1 MKKLI
6 LIILLM
12 IPVLGFSQAMS
23 AFRRCI
29 TLDVLKKTGGEL
41 IKYSEEASSIKLP
54 FYYNLNLV
62 RGDIALVLSDY
73 RNVTLNTNWTDNI
86 EIPNCYFVVYNLN
99 NLGATLTVVY
109 MIDKLGTKYCILFV
123 E

>member
-1 MKKLI
+1 
-6 LIILLM
+6 M
-12 IPVLGFSQAMS
+12 IPVIGFSQAMS

-29 TLDVLKKTGGEL
+29 TLDVLKKTDGEL
-41 IKYSEEASSIKLP
+41 IKYSKEASSIKLP

-73 RNVTLNTNWTDNI
+73 RNVTLNTNWTNNI